1 MNIIPDAS
9 NVARLL
15 LYNDLIIICVHL
27 SKMKNFMFLKPS
39 QTLYFRFIIGRT
51 PPNPSDFRFI
61 MKKSLYNRFY
71 TKTLFQAHFYVFPG
85 HHTVF
90 LTN

>member
-1 MNIIPDAS
+1 MN
-9 NVARLL
+9 
-15 LYNDLIIICVHL
+15 
-27 SKMKNFMFLKPS
+27 NFTILKPS
-39 QTLYFRFIIGRT
+39 QTLDFSFIIGNY
-51 PPNPSDFRFI
+51 PPDPSDFRFI
-61 MKKSLYNRFY
+61 MKKSLYNCFY